1 MQPTRISKH
10 PVIRFGRIL
19 AFVALTTAA
28 ITSVAQQAP
37 APSDQSAEKKDQ
49 PQVRINYLNVCTPSD
64 DEQKEIKGA
73 LTSIPA
79 AKFAPDFEIS
89 RGRSSAEQAPTANW
103 VRIRREFAPTAPF
116 VAAQYAITVDEKNII
131 ETLVFRSRE
140 AKDVLQVQFENTVTG
155 AQDAKSVLVTDTP
168 VNRVKLERFG
178 KSSVVL
184 ARCPAADQT
193 KYEPL
198 FSQASQI
205 LANYRAAMGIKRLV
219 PRELAM
225 LGPINPPTKP
235 TPAAKKK

>member
-1 MQPTRISKH
+1 M
-10 PVIRFGRIL
+10 PVL
-19 AFVALTTAA
+19 
-28 ITSVAQQAP
+28 AQQAP
-37 APSDQSAEKKDQ
+37 VTPTEPSADKKDQ

-64 DEQKEIKGA
+64 DEQKELKAA

-89 RGRSSAEQAPTANW
+89 RGRSSAGEAPAANW

-116 VAAQYAITVDEKNII
+116 VAAQYAITVDEKYII

-140 AKDVLQVQFENTVTG
+140 AKDVLQVQFENTVSG
-155 AQDAKSVLVTDTP
+155 AQDAKSVITTDTP

-184 ARCPAADQT
+184 ARCPAGDQT

-198 FSQASQI
+198 FRQASQI

-225 LGPINPPTKP
+225 LGPTTPPAKP